1 GVRLPQRPR
10 HNPELLP
17 LAATHALPL
26 GRSHGVSRGSR
37 RLLCRPDIAQRGPAA
52 PSQCSFARPAFEP
65 AYGRR
70 ELTCRRYGAFLLC
83 NGILTLISRTLQ
95 KGRCMRRIAT
105 IVLPLLL
112 VVVAAAGIGVRQ
124 LTRDADAASAILY
137 HPSADCSGAAASV
150 TLSWAPLPGATDQW
164 LEISLHDNGFQ
175 PETFDRVDPFPEQ
188 PSVSMSIEGRAIP
201 SSWRIVSETATGDVA
216 SETHAFVPCGAPF
229 LLWGPMECRNFTSA
243 SVYFRWAPAANS
255 VGQQWLEF
263 DSDGDW
269 AGEDFWQSG
278 PFPPDQERVRRN
290 GFQNGVGYLFRVV
303 RIVDGERQESSVGWF
318 MPDCMPEINP
328 EHYGSDDRLIVP
340 SIGVDAPVNVLDVG
354 FDAVLGVPIGAYD
367 VVRYE
372 FKVFPNLAG
381 QVG

>member
-105 IVLPLLL
+105 IILPLLL

-175 PETFDRVDPFPEQ
+175 PETFERVDLFPDQ
-188 PSVSMSIEGRAIP
+188 TSVSMSIEERTIP
-201 SSWRIVSETATGDVA
+201 SYWRIVSETATGDVA

-229 LLWGPMECRNFTSA
+229 LLWGPMECRSFTSA
-243 SVYFRWAPAANS
+243 AVRFRWAPVADYE
-255 VGQQWLEF
+255 GKQWIEF

-269 AGEDFWQSG
+269 AGNDFWRAGAFS
-278 PFPPDQERVRRN
+278 PATETTRRT
-290 GFQNGVGYLFRVV
+290 GFADGVGYLFRVV
-303 RIVDGERQESSVGWF
+303 LERDGQRHVSSVGWF
-318 MPDCMPEINP
+318 MPDCSPNVNP
-328 EHYGSDDRLIVP
+328 
-340 SIGVDAPVNVLDVG
+340 
-354 FDAVLGVPIGAYD
+354 
-367 VVRYE
+367 
-372 FKVFPNLAG
+372 
-381 QVG
+381 